1 MAVACLRV
9 YSGDGAGRETLTP
22 VTSLVT
28 KFAEAYLASRWR
40 WPRRYSAIGPL
51 TFALL
56 DSNAEHLDP
65 GEMQQLAAD
74 LQQKLFGERGEGEIS
89 LVMFEG
95 EKTEVLRFAA
105 LSDEAFARLLDD
117 EAGGDF
123 VGRLARITAQSVTA
137 TQHGE
142 APPPAGPAEVQE
154 SRSWRPAPAFF
165 EDGEDGA
172 VAWMPIYHAHRQR
185 FVGGVVITREATA
198 PEAALPEGEG
208 ACQADFQCF
217 DAALAAIQ
225 TRPKGYVSLPFSFGA
240 LIKPSVRERY
250 QDYLRGL
257 PEGARDY
264 LIASVYGVPRD
275 PVFGAL
281 KQIKAFLQPRFAY
294 LDLHIV
300 DPEFRIESVPT
311 GVVDSVTFAIKGRNP
326 RARITQLA
334 RFLEGREL
342 YRSKKIAQGVTFI
355 RDARELEACQKCR
368 VVFISG
374 PAVARLQDWPM
385 GDVAYP
391 LADLPFRDDREGP
404 DGLEGSVLT
413 A

>member
-9 YSGDGAGRETLTP
+9 FSGDAEARLALAP
-22 VTSLVT
+22 VTASVT
-28 KFAEAYLASRWR
+28 KFADAYLASRWR

-65 GEMQQLAAD
+65 REMQQLAAD

-105 LSDEAFARLLDD
+105 LSDQAFARLLDD

-142 APPPAGPAEVQE
+142 AAAAPARADEEP
-154 SRSWRPAPAFF
+154 RSWRPAPAFF
-165 EDGEDGA
+165 EDAEGGST
-172 VAWMPIYHAHRQR
+172 AWMPIYHLHRQR
-185 FVGGVVITREATA
+185 FVGAVAITREATL
-198 PEAALPEGEG
+198 PEAALPEGED
-208 ACQADFQCF
+208 ACRADLQCLE
-217 DAALAAIQ
+217 AALEAMA
-225 TRPKGYVSLPFSFGA
+225 TMPKGYVSLPFSFGA
-240 LIKPSVRERY
+240 LIKPSFRERY
-250 QDYLRGL
+250 MGYIQRLPAALR
-257 PEGARDY
+257 DC

-281 KQIKAFLQPRFAY
+281 KQIGTFLQPKLAY

-300 DPEFRIESVPT
+300 DPAFRVESVPA

-326 RARITQLA
+326 RARATSLA

-342 YRSKKIAQGVTFI
+342 YRSKRVAQGVSFI
-355 RDARELEACQKCR
+355 REARELEACQKAK
-368 VVFISG
+368 VVFANG
-374 PAVARLQDWPM
+374 PAVARLQDWPS
-385 GDVAYP
+385 GEFAYP
-391 LADLPFRDDREGP
+391 ADELPFRDDRGVAGGADGP
-404 DGLEGSVLT
+404 ALT